1 MHSDITI
8 SQADHRPM
16 YLQIMEQI
24 RHRVAI
30 GDWPAGQEVP
40 SIRALAIALRVSVI
54 TVKRAYLELEHEGV
68 IVTRQGRG
76 SFIADNCELCA
87 NLQTQELDTH
97 LQTAIA
103 VARLV
108 GISNDDLQLRLQALL
123 TDTHDRQNP
132 HIDTTEE
139 HDDDHAGN

>member
-1 MHSDITI
+1 
-8 SQADHRPM
+8 M

-30 GDWPAGQEVP
+30 GDWPAGHEMP

-87 NLQTQELDTH
+87 NLQYQQLDTH
-97 LQTAIA
+97 LQAAIDS
-103 VARLV
+103 ARLLGV
-108 GISNDDLQLRLQALL
+108 SQDDLQLRLQMLL
-123 TDTHDRQNP
+123 QQQQTQRTQNP
-132 HIDTTEE
+132 SIEATDEE
-139 HDDDHAGN
+139 DHDHTGD